1 MKCLIALM
9 LISMPAI
16 ASECDE
22 VAMLAYEIQFNRQHG
37 ITDALSP
44 MSADTIIQMDKTRM
58 PIEQHPAWKMRR
70 VREFADDWKKRCLN
84 GHHN

>member
-9 LISMPAI
+9 LFSMSVV
-16 ASECDE
+16 ASECDD

-37 ITDALSP
+37 IADALSP
-44 MSADTIIQMDKTRM
+44 MSADTLIQMDKTRV

-70 VREFADDWKKRCLN
+70 VRDFADEWQKRCLS
-84 GHHN
+84 GE